1 MTTRLS
7 LVLSIALAAAAV
19 VAVVAL
25 GAPRDAAAQTD
36 PRTQAKAH
44 YQQGKK
50 LYDQGDYRG
59 AIAEFQAADRLAP
72 SGVNDFNIGLAHEA
86 LGERA
91 EAIRAYR
98 SYLVRMPDASNKPAV
113 EASIQRL
120 QAELDAAADADAARR
135 AEEEAAR
142 RAEEE
147 ARRAEEEAARRAEE
161 DARKAPPPD
170 GAIGNPF
177 NGAGGAGGAAGATTS
192 TGDPELDRVAAVD
205 VGQVRAQRSLAPPMA
220 GGGDGGAQGA
230 QPAGGPAPEA
240 PKAKPIYKQW
250 WFWVVAGVS
259 AYVLINILASDS
271 NDVQAGAARTERLA
285 LPPVGAAQGGGG
297 GGGLTWRF

>member
-7 LVLSIALAAAAV
+7 LVLSIALAAA
-19 VAVVAL
+19 AVVAL

-98 SYLVRMPDASNKPAV
+98 SYLVRMPDASNKAAV

-120 QAELDAAADADAARR
+120 QVELDAAAESDAARR

-147 ARRAEEEAARRAEE
+147 ARRAEEEAARRAAEE
-161 DARKAPPPD
+161 ARRAPD
-170 GAIGNPF
+170 QGIGNPF
-177 NGAGGAGGAAGATTS
+177 GAGSGAGGAAAPTTS
-192 TGDPELDRVAAVD
+192 SGDPELDRVAAVD

-220 GGGDGGAQGA
+220 GGGGGGAQAA

-271 NDVQAGAARTERLA
+271 DDVQAGPARTERLA